1 MLDDTRLTPL
11 DAGDPLT
18 RLAGAREALRAAQYD
33 RALELIDGYE
43 DWDGSA
49 CEEAV
54 LLKAETLSRRNP
66 IAALEWLARTNDL
79 LTSPVAKFG
88 YLLASGKAYAN
99 SRNFDSAHEMFRAA
113 EELVDGAGENAL
125 ARLGYQRARLR
136 WMMRDFD
143 PHAEEIAWAL
153 RNPDATAQLQAL
165 NIRGWM
171 YAGLEQFERQIVDAS
186 AALRI
191 AEQHSDA
198 CDLASIGTLLH
209 STSRLA
215 FELGHRDAIA
225 LAQSVYECV
234 PWTNDLRIDRF
245 QTVRAFAWD
254 AFIQGEPARAQWLFK
269 DSKTIAPSVAWQV
282 MAHLDRAYVAR
293 ISDNEPWAMEELAQA
308 HTLARNVQ
316 WGATLGEERLALV
329 TLALLFAP
337 VDMGQAQRYVSTYI
351 ALGTENVDPTL
362 AIGGDRRAIGFE
374 KFASARVHQV
384 LGNSSLAIRSYETAY
399 DIFAQI
405 NFHYR
410 AAIAAMGLWETTKMP
425 SWLDRAKL
433 HAAHVPNSPIAAKLN
448 APDADKAGDHLAQL
462 SPMQQQLAHA
472 LCEGLEMAAL
482 CERFSRSSFTLQRQI
497 DALYE
502 ALGVR
507 TRAELRDELQRRGV
521 K

>member
-1 MLDDTRLTPL
+1 MLDDTRLMSL

-18 RLAGAREALRAAQYD
+18 RLAGAREALRVAQYD
-33 RALELIDGYE
+33 KALALIDGSD
-43 DWDGSA
+43 DWDGPL

-54 LLKAETLSRRNP
+54 LLKAETLTRRNP

-79 LTSPVAKFG
+79 LTSPSARFG

-99 SRNFDSAHEMFRAA
+99 SRNFDSAQEMLRAG
-113 EELVDGAGENAL
+113 EELIEAAGDNAVS
-125 ARLGYQRARLR
+125 RLGLQRARLR

-191 AEQHSDA
+191 AESHIDT
-198 CDLASIGTLLH
+198 CDLATVGTLLH
-209 STSRLA
+209 STTRLA
-215 FELGHRDAIA
+215 FEMGHRDAVA
-225 LAQSVYECV
+225 LAERVYECV
-234 PWTNDLRIDRF
+234 PWSDDIRIDRF
-245 QTVRAFAWD
+245 QTMRAFAWD

-269 DSKTIAPSVAWQV
+269 DSKSLAPSVAWQV

-308 HTLARNVQ
+308 HAIARNVQ
-316 WGATLGEERLALV
+316 WGATMGEERLALV

-384 LGNSSLAIRSYETAY
+384 LGNASLAIRSYETAY

-410 AAIAAMGLWETTKMP
+410 AAIAAIGLWETTKIP
-425 SWLDRAKL
+425 SWLDRAKH
-433 HAAHVPNSPIAAKLN
+433 HAAHVPKSPIAARLN
-448 APDADKAGDHLAQL
+448 APDSATAEDQLAQL

-502 ALGVR
+502 AMGVHS
-507 TRAELRDELQRRGV
+507 RADLRVELQRIGV